1 MERNALYLVR
11 PDGYIGWAD
20 PEASAAKLEWYL
32 DSQGIRLAS
41 RAEAASGEVDGL
53 IVTRT

>member
-1 MERNALYLVR
+1 MERNALYVVR

-20 PEASAAKLEWYL
+20 PEARAAKLEHYL
-32 DSQGIRLAS
+32 DSRGMRPAS